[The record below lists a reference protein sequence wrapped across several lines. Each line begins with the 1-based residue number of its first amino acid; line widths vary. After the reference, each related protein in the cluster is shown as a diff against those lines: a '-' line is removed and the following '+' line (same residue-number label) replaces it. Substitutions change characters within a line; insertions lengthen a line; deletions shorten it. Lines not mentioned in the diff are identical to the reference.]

1 MKKHIELKN
10 TNYKPKA
17 NPTIFRRAK
26 LGSSNNTGSINEEET
41 TMAEQM
47 GEQIILTYPTDK
59 GLTMY
64 ILGKEKA
71 ILFKQNLDM
80 G

>member
-1 MKKHIELKN
+1 
-10 TNYKPKA
+10 
-17 NPTIFRRAK
+17 
-26 LGSSNNTGSINEEET
+26 
-41 TMAEQM
+41 MAEQI